1 MYNDTNS
8 ASGPTIV
15 NSLFWNN
22 KGGANPTTNGQ
33 QIYMF
38 NDTNSGA
45 ENMTIAFSLVQHGI
59 EATSGAASDGNA
71 NDGLGIGGGTDPV
84 TVTQVSNIEGDPKLA
99 ADLADNGGFVQT
111 IALLENSAAIDKG
124 VYVRRSGT
132 VGSFTF
138 YYSEDS
144 TNWFT
149 DLTLSSTATLPG
161 DAIDLTA
168 TDARG
173 YTRSRPS
180 RHRRL
185 RVRRYCSLEE
195 HYRAP
200 MVLSFEG
207 YAGSLHCADS
217 VCAGR
222 ICFCRRRVEA
232 SFAVACFVLRQP
244 VRDTQG
250 GREAGLPGAY
260 RNNSGA

>member
-1 MYNDTNS
+1 MFNDTNG

-45 ENMTIAFSLVQHGI
+45 ENMTIAYSLVQNGI
-59 EATSGAASDGNA
+59 EATSGATSDDNA
-71 NDGLGIGGGTDPV
+71 NDGLGIGGGTNLV
-84 TVTQVSNIEGDPKLA
+84 TVTQANNINGDPKLA
-99 ADLADNGGFVQT
+99 DDLADNGGFVQT
-111 IALLENSAAIDKG
+111 IALLDGSAAIDKG

-149 DLTLSSTATLPG
+149 DLDPSSTATLPG

-173 YTRSRPS
+173 YTRSSRP
-180 RHRRL
+180 
-185 RVRRYCSLEE
+185 
-195 HYRAP
+195 
-200 MVLSFEG
+200 
-207 YAGSLHCADS
+207 D
-217 VCAGR
+217 
-222 ICFCRRRVEA
+222 I
-232 SFAVACFVLRQP
+232 
-244 VRDTQG
+244 
-250 GREAGLPGAY
+250 GAY
-260 RNNSGA
+260 EYGGTAP